1 MFYVYIL
8 NNRKVGKLY
17 IGYTS
22 DLRRRLKEHNAGRV
36 HTTRVFGKDVEL
48 IYYEAYKDKQD
59 AEDREKSFKKSGSVY
74 NGLVKR
80 IKRSRG
86 L

>member
-8 NNRKVGKLY
+8 KSKKDNKLY
-17 IGYTS
+17 IGYTGNLKKRFLEHKRGNVKS
-22 DLRRRLKEHNAGRV
+22 TSHRLP
-36 HTTRVFGKDVEL
+36 VEL
-48 IYYEAYKDKQD
+48 IYYESYKNIND
-59 AEDREKSFKKSGSVY
+59 AKDREKSFKKSGSVY

-80 IKRSRG
+80 IKRSMKG

>member
-8 NNRKVGKLY
+8 NNKKVRKLY

-22 DLRRRLKEHNAGRV
+22 DLKRRLKEHKAGRV
-36 HTTRVFGKDVEL
+36 HTTRIFGTDVEL
-48 IYYEAYKDKQD
+48 IYYEAYKNRQD
-59 AEDREKSFKKSGSVY
+59 AMEREKSFKKSGSVY

-80 IKRSRG
+80 ISRSKG
-86 L
+86 D